1 MMIEQSAGTQTRT
14 VARLAE
20 TRRQLLELFLPERNA
35 DGTSAPGPDDA
46 FPRSRTLRLLLG
58 RHGLGAVS
66 ALAGGLLIAR
76 PALLWRL
83 LRWAPVRAIA
93 KTLLVRL
100 LATTGSKP

>member
-1 MMIEQSAGTQTRT
+1 MMIEQSAATQTRT

-20 TRRQLLELFLPERNA
+20 TRRQLLELFVPERDA
-35 DGTSAPGPDDA
+35 DGKSAPGTDA

-58 RHGLGAVS
+58 RHGLGAFS
-66 ALAGGLLIAR
+66 ALAGGLLLAR

-93 KTLLVRL
+93 KTMLIRL
-100 LATTGSKP
+100 LATTGSKT